1 MARRSRQKTRREL
14 RARLAVAEIRAQ
26 ELTTLSQDPMAFLDK
41 PSQVRQ
47 AVSSIAEA
55 ISELSAALRIVERED
70 D

>member
-1 MARRSRQKTRREL
+1 MARRSQKKTREL

-26 ELTTLSQDPMAFLDK
+26 ELTTLSQDPMAFLGK
-41 PSQVRQ
+41 PSQIRQ

>member
-1 MARRSRQKTRREL
+1 MARRSQKKTREL

-26 ELTTLSQDPMAFLDK
+26 ELTTLSQDPMAFLGK

>member
-1 MARRSRQKTRREL
+1 MGRRSQKKTREL

-26 ELTTLSQDPMAFLDK
+26 ELATLSQDPMAFIDK

-47 AVSSIAEA
+47 AVSSIASA
-55 ISELSAALRIVERED
+55 IAELAAALRIVERED